1 VTARKDSL
9 RQLVRQLG
17 RTRSTVLY
25 VISNVKII
33 FHERK
38 MINVISSI

>member
-1 VTARKDSL
+1 MTARKDSL
-9 RQLVRQLG
+9 RQLARQLE

-33 FHERK
+33 FRERK
-38 MINVISSI
+38 MINVVSLI